1 MAEPAVDVRGLTVRY
16 GELVAV
22 AGISFTVAHGEA
34 FGLLGPN
41 GAGKTTT
48 VECLEGLRAP
58 TEGTIRVLSEV
69 PSPTNYALKARLG
82 IQLQET
88 AYLGLLTVEEM
99 LRTFARL
106 YPRSRDAGE
115 LLGLLSLKEK
125 RRTLVKNLS
134 GGQKQRLAVALALVN
149 DPELLIL
156 DEPTSGL
163 DPQARRSLWD
173 LILSLKDAGR
183 TVLLTTHY
191 LEEAEFL
198 CDRVAILDRG
208 RIIALGAPDAL
219 VREHLKETALEIE
232 FAGDL
237 DRARLQNLP
246 GVRRTVWE
254 EGRVVLYSSDTV
266 ATFQALAELSAAG
279 ELPLKDIVW
288 RRPSLEDVYLL
299 LTGRRIRQ

>member
-1 MAEPAVDVRGLTVRY
+1 
-16 GELVAV
+16 
-22 AGISFTVAHGEA
+22 
-34 FGLLGPN
+34 
-41 GAGKTTT
+41 
-48 VECLEGLRAP
+48 
-58 TEGTIRVLSEV
+58 
-69 PSPTNYALKARLG
+69 
-82 IQLQET
+82 
-88 AYLGLLTVEEM
+88 
-99 LRTFARL
+99 
-106 YPRSRDAGE
+106 
-115 LLGLLSLKEK
+115 
-125 RRTLVKNLS
+125 
-134 GGQKQRLAVALALVN
+134 VN

-156 DEPTSGL
+156 DEATSGL